1 MSPHVNPME
10 HDRHDLRLGRYVL
23 YSEALQPSAADP
35 EARRPIDRQAAL
47 SAAASERGASGG
59 ARE

>member
-1 MSPHVNPME
+1 ME

-47 SAAASERGASGG
+47 SAAASERGAFGG